1 MLEKPSELLLYGP
14 VEEGGLGLH
23 HVQRLLKI
31 LISLKHILFFLCIL
45 FSFSAYVVCCFCP
58 SVCSIHSILFST
70 LHISYVMFCYVMFL
84 FLWFHAT
91 FPYISIISFY
101 IFRFIHL
108 ILIISLYAC
117 VRVHTSMCTFFNA
130 SIVMHLILFISFHA
144 SLSLHFILF

>member
-84 FLWFHAT
+84 FLIFQSSH
-91 FPYISIISFY
+91 SIYFALYTSFLSSHYMHVFACIRACAPFSMHLLLCISFY
-101 IFRFIHL
+101 LFH
-108 ILIISLYAC
+108 S
-117 VRVHTSMCTFFNA
+117 
-130 SIVMHLILFISFHA
+130 MHLFLCILFCFK
-144 SLSLHFILF
+144 LLNNC